1 MEMAVKQ
8 EVMVEAVEW
17 VESAVV
23 IETVASARSPA
34 AAAVNY

>member
-17 VESAVV
+17 VESAV
-23 IETVASARSPA
+23 ALARSSA
-34 AAAVNY
+34 VAAVNY